1 MAVLA
6 CATVYAQTAVLVRN
20 NQPVG
25 AFSGVNSLINAVN
38 AAEASGDLI
47 ILGSGT
53 FNVPSEINKA
63 ISIYGQ
69 GFEDASTRT
78 YLNNKLQYRS
88 TGEGSLDNIHLEGLY
103 ISNHLNLLND
113 GNRSPMNNLTI
124 EKCFITGMFLYMD
137 NNGTTI
143 RNCVMQGDLKSYPG
157 DYKATNMLIE
167 NCWKD
172 GGSFNHFIADSK
184 ITIKNSIFYCRSI
197 SGFDNSSAFINA
209 TYENSVIASCS
220 LAANSTATKCVLI
233 GVSSA
238 NATTTDCQTA
248 SSVTEA
254 FENVTTLV
262 YSAGTVPTLKSDYAG
277 IGITAGDYAWNTTP
291 SRPTVNFETTLVKDT
306 DGFYKIGTTADWIEL
321 KRVVENIEPM
331 ANAKMTADIDLGDAQ
346 AMIGNG

>member
-1 MAVLA
+1 MHLYITDQLKLMKKRLFISLCMAVLA
-6 CATVYAQTAVLVRN
+6 SATVYAQTAVLVRN

-25 AFSGVNSLINAVN
+25 AFSGVNSLIYAVN

-143 RNCVMQGDLKSYPG
+143 RNCVMQGD
-157 DYKATNMLIE
+157 
-167 NCWKD
+167 
-172 GGSFNHFIADSK
+172 
-184 ITIKNSIFYCRSI
+184 
-197 SGFDNSSAFINA
+197 
-209 TYENSVIASCS
+209 
-220 LAANSTATKCVLI
+220 
-233 GVSSA
+233 
-238 NATTTDCQTA
+238 
-248 SSVTEA
+248 
-254 FENVTTLV
+254 
-262 YSAGTVPTLKSDYAG
+262 
-277 IGITAGDYAWNTTP
+277 
-291 SRPTVNFETTLVKDT
+291 
-306 DGFYKIGTTADWIEL
+306 
-321 KRVVENIEPM
+321 
-331 ANAKMTADIDLGDAQ
+331 
-346 AMIGNG
+346 

>member
-38 AAEASGDLI
+38 AAEASGDVI

-63 ISIYGQ
+63 VSIYGQ

-88 TGEGSLDNIHLEGLY
+88 TGEGSLDDIHLEGLY

-137 NNGTTI
+137 NNGT
-143 RNCVMQGDLKSYPG
+143 RD
-157 DYKATNMLIE
+157 A
-167 NCWKD
+167 
-172 GGSFNHFIADSK
+172 
-184 ITIKNSIFYCRSI
+184 RR
-197 SGFDNSSAFINA
+197 
-209 TYENSVIASCS
+209 
-220 LAANSTATKCVLI
+220 
-233 GVSSA
+233 
-238 NATTTDCQTA
+238 
-248 SSVTEA
+248 
-254 FENVTTLV
+254 FEEL
-262 YSAGTVPTLKSDYAG
+262 
-277 IGITAGDYAWNTTP
+277 
-291 SRPTVNFETTLVKDT
+291 SR
-306 DGFYKIGTTADWIEL
+306 
-321 KRVVENIEPM
+321 
-331 ANAKMTADIDLGDAQ
+331 
-346 AMIGNG
+346 